1 MIRELVREM
10 VGFAYYE
17 KRIMEMIKINSAA
30 ASKKALVF
38 AKKRLGTMRRAR
50 TKREEL
56 ENVVQNMRHHEEK
69 DETKA
74 ELPTDAQPK
83 AAKAA
88 HHKPEHKKAAH
99 KKAEPAKA
107 DPPKAETKKEEAKKS
122 A

>member
-17 KRIMEMIKINSAA
+17 KRMMEMIKVGSGAA
-30 ASKKALVF
+30 AKKALVF

-56 ENVVQNMRHHEEK
+56 ENVVQTMRHHEEK
-69 DETKA
+69 DEVKA
-74 ELPTDAQPK
+74 DQPK
-83 AAKAA
+83 EAHAKAT

-99 KKAEPAKA
+99 KKAEVSKVA
-107 DPPKAETKKEEAKKS
+107 PPKVEAKKEEAKK